1 MLAPSLASLLSAQV
15 GLELLASATYL
26 QFSALAFSQGL
37 KATSAWLLAN
47 SKEEH
52 EHAQGMVE
60 YLSHRG
66 VVARIQSVE
75 APAVA
80 SDPAAMAAALLDLEE
95 RVTDALQAIHAGA
108 ESAGDGQTCA
118 FILGYLR
125 EQTAGEDAAR
135 TFGRMVAGAAD
146 LGTLD
151 GWVKAEL
158 V

>member
-15 GLELLASATYL
+15 GLELSASAAYL
-26 QFSALAFSQGL
+26 QFAALAYSQGL
-37 KATSAWLLAN
+37 KATSAWLLGN
-47 SKEEH
+47 SEE
-52 EHAQGMVE
+52 EQKHARGVVQ
-60 YLSHRG
+60 YLSQRG
-66 VVARIQSVE
+66 VVARVPAVE
-75 APAVA
+75 APPVA

-108 ESAGDGQTCA
+108 EASGDGQTCT

-125 EQTAGEDAAR
+125 EQTEGEDAAR
-135 TFGRMVAGAAD
+135 TFGRMVAGASD

-158 V
+158 G